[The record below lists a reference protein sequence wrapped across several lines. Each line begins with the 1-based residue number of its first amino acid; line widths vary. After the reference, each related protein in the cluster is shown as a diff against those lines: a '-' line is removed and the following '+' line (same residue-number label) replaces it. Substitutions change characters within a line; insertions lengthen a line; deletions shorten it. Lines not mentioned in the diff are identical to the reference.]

1 MKYIIIEIAE
11 KSVAPLQ
18 IIQHHFSGWE
28 CPVVIPGMVVV
39 HTRLGEDR
47 CTLKDVDSGYQAS
60 VCDGLGHRKRTR
72 DILLW
77 LMTGDTCKI
86 CGLWRSCS
94 CWSGTRK
101 GKVVGWSLLKAAGMK
116 MVVIHLCLIAPA
128 AWSLHGRPLIVTLC
142 SVAGSQPVTAAMC

>member
-18 IIQHHFSGWE
+18 IIQNHFSGLE
-28 CPVVIPGMVVV
+28 CPVVIPGLVVV

-86 CGLWRSCS
+86 CDL
-94 CWSGTRK
+94 
-101 GKVVGWSLLKAAGMK
+101 
-116 MVVIHLCLIAPA
+116 
-128 AWSLHGRPLIVTLC
+128 
-142 SVAGSQPVTAAMC
+142 